1 MKIKKTIITSVLVLV
16 WVSNQ
21 LWAQET
27 NPNINKD
34 GLYFGVYTGTWFGT
48 GKNSV
53 MGSPL
58 MGGLLMELKSGKGAL
73 AVNFDLVGNLTKTK
87 TLYLESNNKLLERNK
102 YIGAQIS
109 LQYSH
114 ELYSQNRFALEAVGG
129 FGYGDLTFVP
139 DDEESIGTKSLF
151 IDPGVGARYFIG
163 QKTFLQLKIQYNLAN
178 YKINDNVSTNISGNF
193 VTTKLILGWK

>member
-16 WVSNQ
+16 WLSNQ

-27 NPNINKD
+27 NPNINKN

-73 AVNFDLVGNLTKTK
+73 AVNFDLVGNL
-87 TLYLESNNKLLERNK
+87 
-102 YIGAQIS
+102 A
-109 LQYSH
+109 
-114 ELYSQNRFALEAVGG
+114 
-129 FGYGDLTFVP
+129 
-139 DDEESIGTKSLF
+139 
-151 IDPGVGARYFIG
+151 
-163 QKTFLQLKIQYNLAN
+163 
-178 YKINDNVSTNISGNF
+178 
-193 VTTKLILGWK
+193 